1 MDEAT
6 ATAGKTEDLVDE
18 NVVDNTTAPAP
29 PELDLQ
35 SAATMEI
42 ISRATAFLVKLWRI
56 LAEPSYGH
64 AIQWS
69 AGPTTFTI
77 HDTKAMEREVLPTYF
92 RSSHYASFQRQLN
105 YFSFSKVGKCSYTHP
120 DFDRSKPSRVLLIK
134 RKTNTGNLTK
144 KRKAQTEKISH
155 GLGEDHLASG
165 RSIQDLAVPQSNY
178 MQHLTKKPHTD
189 KEAAGADKEP
199 LHIERP
205 CIVSPTSMAGGIAAV
220 SSIDCSLKPRTIM
233 SKLAKP
239 QTPMTPFYDCL
250 KLCDKLATDITIEE
264 VQALELLFQP

>member
-1 MDEAT
+1 
-6 ATAGKTEDLVDE
+6 
-18 NVVDNTTAPAP
+18 
-29 PELDLQ
+29 
-35 SAATMEI
+35 
-42 ISRATAFLVKLWRI
+42 
-56 LAEPSYGH
+56 
-64 AIQWS
+64 
-69 AGPTTFTI
+69 
-77 HDTKAMEREVLPTYF
+77 
-92 RSSHYASFQRQLN
+92 
-105 YFSFSKVGKCSYTHP
+105 
-120 DFDRSKPSRVLLIK
+120 VLLIK

-178 MQHLTKKPHTD
+178 MQHLTKKLHTD
-189 KEAAGADKEP
+189 KEAAGADFGGAIRKEL

-233 SKLAKP
+233 PKLAKP